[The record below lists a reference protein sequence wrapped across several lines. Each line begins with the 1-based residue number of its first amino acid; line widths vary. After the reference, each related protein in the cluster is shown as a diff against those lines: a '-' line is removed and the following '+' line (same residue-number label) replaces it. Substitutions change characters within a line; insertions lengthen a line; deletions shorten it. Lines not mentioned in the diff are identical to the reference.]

1 MVVPI
6 GAKISKMAIS
16 YCKKDNVN
24 KMVVD
29 IPGTMDIKTTENYS
43 EEKSKQGDT
52 NYRYHTLSK
61 QTKSTRHVKKKREL
75 TTWSQQT
82 S

>member
-1 MVVPI
+1 MVVHI
-6 GAKISKMAIS
+6 VVKISRMAIS

-24 KMVVD
+24 RMVAD
-29 IPGTMDIKTTENYS
+29 TPGTMDTKTTGNYS
-43 EEKSKQGDT
+43 AEKSKQGDKDH
-52 NYRYHTLSK
+52 RYHTLSK
-61 QTKSTRHVKKKREL
+61 QTKSTRHVKKKRRM